1 MTRRFL
7 HFASKR
13 KNDLIKDL
21 HNGLISEIALKCS
34 KTDNYLF
41 KTSQQSILDRNR
53 HKARHDWYKSIKRF
67 KKDCQHQGRD
77 EIGVNL
83 EFRATKVIWIISY
96 LTGRSQLC
104 ASGGYVQYVFTG
116 FCTFLHL
123 LVPPTWWYSVITP
136 SHCQEEFAHGFMII
150 CLLVEGM
157 RRHIAACSRVSHSF
171 AQRQWLSRAEPFFQQ
186 VIILMIRQT
195 FW

>member
-53 HKARHDWYKSIKRF
+53 HKARHDWYKSIKGF

-83 EFRATKVIWIISY
+83 EFRATKVI
-96 LTGRSQLC
+96 
-104 ASGGYVQYVFTG
+104 
-116 FCTFLHL
+116 
-123 LVPPTWWYSVITP
+123 
-136 SHCQEEFAHGFMII
+136 
-150 CLLVEGM
+150 
-157 RRHIAACSRVSHSF
+157 
-171 AQRQWLSRAEPFFQQ
+171 
-186 VIILMIRQT
+186 
-195 FW
+195 